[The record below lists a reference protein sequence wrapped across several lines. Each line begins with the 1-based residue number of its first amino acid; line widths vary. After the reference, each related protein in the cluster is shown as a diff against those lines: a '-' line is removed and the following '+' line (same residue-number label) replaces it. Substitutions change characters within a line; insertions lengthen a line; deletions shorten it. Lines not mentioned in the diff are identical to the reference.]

1 MPIRVRCSPKSDGA
15 FFRTEAQKPKNRL
28 QPPTATATSQSAS
41 ALAAK
46 RDAFT
51 LPFLSRRM
59 ISDSM
64 SKKLAPASFEGQAA
78 GRRNNRRH
86 TPPPHALRLSLF
98 FFFAG
103 RGAAWKVACG
113 MWHPLQKPSTRGWKV
128 GQASLERRNHRSG
141 MQQIFEFP
149 LFYVSEALPESSAAS
164 SAVKRIMAKVNHRE
178 SKWKYNL
185 MLKKSFKLINL
196 SY

>member
-1 MPIRVRCSPKSDGA
+1 MPIRVRKSDGA

-98 FFFAG
+98 FCRSR
-103 RGAAWKVACG
+103 RGVESG
-113 MWHPLQKPSTRGWKV
+113 MWHV
-128 GQASLERRNHRSG
+128 
-141 MQQIFEFP
+141 
-149 LFYVSEALPESSAAS
+149 AS
-164 SAVKRIMAKVNHRE
+164 SAEAVDSRVE
-178 SKWKYNL
+178 SGPGQFGATQPPQRNAADFRVSTFL
-185 MLKKSFKLINL
+185 CVRSSSRKLSRVL
-196 SY
+196 SR